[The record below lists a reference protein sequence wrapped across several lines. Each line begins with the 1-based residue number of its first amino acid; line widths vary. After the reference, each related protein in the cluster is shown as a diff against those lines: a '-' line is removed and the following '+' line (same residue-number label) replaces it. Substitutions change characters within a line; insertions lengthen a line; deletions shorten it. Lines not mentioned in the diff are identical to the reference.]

1 MSTQKEDTCTAVFFF
16 FNMNK
21 IITVRQTM
29 LKDAPVIWSI
39 SENGEFD
46 EIMSI
51 RLWNA
56 VNKEEE
62 LLEFDF

>member
-1 MSTQKEDTCTAVFFF
+1 
-16 FNMNK
+16 
-21 IITVRQTM
+21 M

-39 SENGEFD
+39 SENAEFD
-46 EIMSI
+46 EIMSN